1 MDNFT
6 TRSYSSELR
15 TNQKKATR
23 ALILEAVAEL
33 VAEGRIHNFTVQDVA
48 DRAGISYA
56 SVYKHFSSREQ
67 MVSSLIGLGAER
79 GRDLSPMEP
88 QSLDELPL
96 LHRNFEPFEHQFN
109 VSVANMRAQIAMN
122 DIPQRI
128 QERDGEMARLL
139 ERQLP
144 SLEPAE
150 VRRAAIVLRY
160 LTNSHFWMTFR
171 TRYGF
176 SPEETASA
184 LEWAVSALVKQLKI
198 DGKASDGH
206 PNE

>member
-1 MDNFT
+1 MENFT

-23 ALILEAVAEL
+23 VLILEAVAEL

-67 MVSSLIGLGAER
+67 MVSSLIEWGAER
-79 GRDLSPMEP
+79 GRELSPMQP
-88 QSLDELPL
+88 RSLDELPL
-96 LHRNFEPFEHQFN
+96 LYRNFEPFEHNFN
-109 VSVANMRAQIAMN
+109 VSVANLRAQIAMN
-122 DIPQRI
+122 DIPRRI
-128 QERDGEMARLL
+128 TERDEEMAQLL
-139 ERQLP
+139 ERELP
-144 SLEPAE
+144 SLDPGQ

-184 LEWAVSALVKQLKI
+184 LEWAVGSLVRQLKI
-198 DGKASDGH
+198 DGNAGDN
-206 PNE
+206 PTD